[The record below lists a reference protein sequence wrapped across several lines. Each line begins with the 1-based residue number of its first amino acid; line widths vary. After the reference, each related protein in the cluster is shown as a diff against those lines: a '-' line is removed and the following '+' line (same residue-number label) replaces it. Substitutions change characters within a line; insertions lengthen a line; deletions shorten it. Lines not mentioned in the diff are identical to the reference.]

1 MYDYTPT
8 PPPKPEPKPKQ
19 RNGGVL
25 ALVVAAVA
33 VLLVGGTLLFVR
45 LTTTIEGQALPAAV
59 GPATTSSSKPGDP
72 LQPKPTGGPLVP
84 GWHVV
89 ELNDGDE
96 FVTDKAYDVPST
108 EWEPTGGGASITWGK
123 NQEVRL
129 YIPSVYRKNM
139 CPDVKN
145 SWQSLAGVIVM
156 PNKGDIKVG
165 APAALQLITDHV
177 FAVGDQ
183 LPKVEM
189 GAAQPVTVYRNKN
202 AVMVTAKVTVPDGD
216 ASGCPARSATVVGM
230 MMPPNKPGDDTS
242 VGLVAMTIQDAPGA
256 TPDADLQRIV
266 TSIHDIS

>member
-8 PPPKPEPKPKQ
+8 PPPKPKPKQ
-19 RNGGVL
+19 RKGGVL
-25 ALVVAAVA
+25 ALVIAAVA

-45 LTTTIEGQALPAAV
+45 VTKTIEGQALPAAG
-59 GPATTSSSKPGDP
+59 GPATTSSKPGDP

-123 NQEVRL
+123 NQEVRV
-129 YIPSVYRKNM
+129 YIPTVYKKDM

-165 APAALQLITDHV
+165 APAAAQLITDHV
-177 FAVGDQ
+177 FAVDGQ
-183 LPKVEM
+183 PSKVEM
-189 GAAQPVTVYRNKN
+189 GATQPITVYRNKN
-202 AVMVTAKVTVPDGD
+202 AVMVTAKVTVPDGN
-216 ASGCPARSATVVGM
+216 ANGCPARSATVVVM

-242 VGLVAMTIQDAPGA
+242 VGLVAMTIQDTPGA
-256 TPDADLQRIV
+256 TSEADLQRIV